1 MPNEFRQLVF
11 SRDELAQ
18 ALANYHEDAEDSV
31 PLGNIVFCQIM
42 QNSDLRVMIKVLPD
56 GETQVQSRELGVD
69 VIARA
74 LMKYCQ
80 DNKIPM
86 PRNSEK
92 SIEAIGE
99 NIAMTVSI
107 DRTSIRLSG
116 DI

>member
-1 MPNEFRQLVF
+1 MPNEFRQLIF
-11 SRDELAQ
+11 SRDELAK
-18 ALANYHEDAEDSV
+18 ALANYHGDAEDHV
-31 PLGNIVFCQIM
+31 PSGNIVFCQIM

-74 LMKYCQ
+74 LMKYCL

-107 DRTSIRLSG
+107 DRTRVRLSG